1 MISFLDVANV
11 FLFASGFLMLHTAY
25 KDREVL
31 RGYNLLGT
39 VLIVLAITFFLVFY
53 IQEGYW
59 ISLALTMPNYGY
71 WLIVAVSIVRNRGQ
85 KKAES

>member
-1 MISFLDVANV
+1 LISFLDVANV
-11 FLFASGFLMLHTAY
+11 FLFASGFLMLYTAY

-53 IQEGYW
+53 I
-59 ISLALTMPNYGY
+59 
-71 WLIVAVSIVRNRGQ
+71 
-85 KKAES
+85 

>member
-11 FLFASGFLMLHTAY
+11 FLFASGFLMLYTAY

-53 IQEGYW
+53 VQEGYW

-71 WLIVAVSIVRNRGQ
+71 WLIVAFSIVRNKGQ

>member
-11 FLFASGFLMLHTAY
+11 FLFGSGFLMLYTAY
-25 KDREVL
+25 RDRKVL

-59 ISLALTMPNYGY
+59 ISFALTLPNYGY
-71 WLIVAVSIVRNRGQ
+71 WLIVAASMVRSRGP
-85 KKAES
+85 KKAEG